1 MSFSLKDL
9 SDLEWKYR
17 CSNTQMPAAYVVR
30 TKFTDKTA
38 NGLTKAV
45 ITFLTLH
52 GHQAER
58 INTTGRYL
66 DNSKIV
72 TDCIGRQRVLGK
84 GKWIPGTST
93 KGSADI
99 SAIVKGISVKLEIK
113 MKDKQSQAQKDY
125 QQAVENAG
133 GKYYL
138 VHSFEEFISYYNA
151 L

>member
-1 MSFSLKDL
+1 MTLRDL
-9 SDLEWKYR
+9 SDLEWKYQ
-17 CSNTQMPAAYVVR
+17 CSKTQMRPDYVPK

-84 GKWIPGTST
+84 GKWIPVTST

-138 VHSFEEFISYYNA
+138 VHSFEEFINYYNQ

>member
-1 MSFSLKDL
+1 MFSLKDL
-9 SDLEWKYR
+9 SILQWEKD
-17 CSNTQMPAAYVVR
+17 CSKTKLPKDYVPK
-30 TKFTDKTA
+30 TKFSDKTA

-45 ITFLTLH
+45 IAFLTLS

-93 KGSADI
+93 PGSADI
-99 SAIVKGISVKLEIK
+99 SSTIKGLSVKWEVK
-113 MKDKQSQAQKDY
+113 MKDRQSQAQKEY
-125 QQAVENAG
+125 QEAIEKAG
-133 GKYYL
+133 GKYFII
-138 VHSFEEFISYYNA
+138 HNFEEFINYYNT

>member
-1 MSFSLKDL
+1 MTLREL
-9 SDLEWKYR
+9 SDLDLEAQHKARPNFPKEYL
-17 CSNTQMPAAYVVR
+17 VR

-72 TDCIGRQRVLGK
+72 TDCVGMQRVLGK

-99 SAIVKGISVKLEIK
+99 SSIVKGLSVKWEIK

-138 VHSFEEFISYYNA
+138 VHSFEEFINYYNQ